1 VYEPYAPCDRI
12 KKLKAEKSRQ
22 GRTMMQERKICAVV
36 REEYWITE
44 LEQQFIL
51 AYRNSDQNIQH
62 AVNRLLEVEENF
74 ENETE

>member
-1 VYEPYAPCDRI
+1 MVQ
-12 KKLKAEKSRQ
+12 K
-22 GRTMMQERKICAVV
+22 RKICAVV

-44 LEQQFIL
+44 DEQQFIL
-51 AYRNSDQNIQH
+51 AYRKADKSMQH